1 MASCT
6 CIFLCVYNIDLYSK
20 YSKLKKGQK
29 PSSNITQDDGNK
41 TRCDSSHTP
50 VKKVG
55 SLKDRSNVGPCT
67 FQCIYDFS
75 IEYQSVTSY
84 RPF

>member
-1 MASCT
+1 MSSCT

-29 PSSNITQDDGNK
+29 PSSNVTQDDGNR
-41 TRCDSSHTP
+41 TRSERSHTP

-55 SLKDRSNVGPCT
+55 SRKDRSMLVHMNLNGFTRVWKSDV
-67 FQCIYDFS
+67 ILA
-75 IEYQSVTSY
+75 I
-84 RPF
+84 